1 MLPSIAAKTG
11 YSQKPGEGD
20 IFIPL
25 VPKLESKTPG
35 SQKV

>member
-35 SQKV
+35 PQKV